1 MKKLAVISL
10 GVWAACVLAGN
21 PAYAATTFGD
31 VSGSV
36 VESSGAPIIGARID
50 FATGE
55 TTETAI
61 SDVSGH
67 FRLTGI
73 PASTYF
79 VKAEAKGFAPLTA
92 RLVRVNAAAVTTV
105 ALEMVRVSTGNIA
118 SLGSVTVNGR
128 QAMSTAAA
136 PSAILDPQRLA
147 AFGIQNLTGDLG
159 QQIALTMTRPAGGAP
174 GLPQTASLRGPDP
187 SETLIDI
194 DGHVMN
200 NANTGDFDLEL
211 LDPSE
216 FSNVQVV
223 YGVGPASLLGANT
236 QGGTIDFHTLEPT
249 SQDHGL
255 FRLSVGNFG
264 TSGYTL
270 QTTGTADQ
278 RVGYAL
284 SFHHYYSA
292 GAVNDYLVTYQP
304 NPNLSATS
312 TTAVGSAIN
321 ATSMLGKLRY
331 SFGRGDGFVEA
342 SYRNTAAYR
351 DLSAPLSFPNDPARV
366 FAGASFTAFPG
377 ASASSISPA
386 WSLDVQTP
394 LGAHDPSGITAATAT
409 VRHMTSVLD
418 QTTNGIPPGSNP
430 YLLSDRDVLNDNAA
444 EFDRNLSN
452 STLSLLFDIR
462 TENLSLPTA
471 APFSPGV
478 QQSSQTQ
485 HSYAARYEWSPTAHL
500 HYSAA
505 AYLSNYSTFGTNTDP
520 RLAVVWTPTANSVI
534 RASFGTGFRSPLLT
548 ELAINPALT
557 AEHTSEYEMGYEHRF
572 GEQQLAP
579 SAEIDAYHTNLRDP
593 IFFVPNPNQSQGQFS
608 FIENLANVVY
618 SGVEIRADKP
628 LSSMA
633 TIHASYGIDIAYPIN
648 DPFAFDPSAP
658 NVVSG
663 QQFQGIPPHKALL
676 SIDGRGSSG
685 FAYGFGA
692 GYESSNNELNR
703 PAYWLL
709 NASVGERIRNTQLAL
724 SAQNLTNQFADKFT
738 LIGRGPSYP
747 TPSGPVQTNAY
758 SLPGLTLAFTITQHV

>member
-1 MKKLAVISL
+1 MKMFALISL
-10 GVWAACVLAGN
+10 GVWAACVLGM
-21 PAYAATTFGD
+21 PAYADGFFGD

-36 VESSGAPIIGARID
+36 VEASGAPIIGARID
-50 FATGE
+50 FASGE
-55 TTETAI
+55 TAETAI
-61 SDVSGH
+61 SDGSGH
-67 FRLTGI
+67 FRLTSI
-73 PASTYF
+73 PASTYS
-79 VKAEAKGFAPLTA
+79 VEAEAKGFAPLTA
-92 RLVRVNAAAVTTV
+92 RLVQVNAAAVTTV
-105 ALEMVRVSTGNIA
+105 TLEMIRVSTGNIA
-118 SLGSVTVNGR
+118 SLGSVTINGR
-128 QAMSTAAA
+128 KAMSTAAA
-136 PSAILDPQRLA
+136 PSVILDPQSLA
-147 AFGIQNLTGDLG
+147 AFGIQNLAGDLA

-187 SETLIDI
+187 SETLIDV

-216 FSNVQVV
+216 FSNIQVV

-255 FRLSVGNFG
+255 LRLSVGSFG

-270 QTTGTADQ
+270 QTTGTTDQ

-292 GAVNDYLVTYQP
+292 GAVNDYLVTYRP
-304 NPNLSATS
+304 NPNLSATEA
-312 TTAVGSAIN
+312 TEIGSAIN
-321 ATSMLGKLRY
+321 ASSMLGKLRY

-342 SYRNTAAYR
+342 SYRSTTAYR
-351 DLSAPLSFPNDPARV
+351 DLSAPLSFPNDPAQV
-366 FAGASFTAFPG
+366 FPGASFTAFPG
-377 ASASSISPA
+377 ASAFSISPA
-386 WSLDVQTP
+386 WSLDMQAP
-394 LGAHDPSGITAATAT
+394 LGARDPSGIAAATVT
-409 VRHMTSVLD
+409 LRHLTSLLD
-418 QTTNGIPPGSNP
+418 QTANGIPPGSNP
-430 YLLSDRDVLNDNAA
+430 YLLSDRDVLSDNAA
-444 EFDRNLSN
+444 EYNRNLTS
-452 STLSLLFDIR
+452 SVFSLLFDLR
-462 TENLSLPTA
+462 TEDLRLPNE

-478 QQSSQTQ
+478 PHSSQTQ
-485 HSYAARYEWSPTAHL
+485 RSYAARYEWSPTAHL

-505 AYLSNYSTFGTNTDP
+505 AYLSDYSTFGRSTDP

-548 ELAINPALT
+548 ELAINQGLT
-557 AEHTSEYEMGYEHRF
+557 AEHTSEYEIGYEHRF
-572 GEQQLAP
+572 GDQQLAP
-579 SAEIDAYHTNLRDP
+579 TAEVDAYHTNLRDP

-608 FIENLANVVY
+608 FIKNLANVVY

-628 LSSMA
+628 LSAKA
-633 TIHASYGIDIAYPIN
+633 TLHASYGIDIAYPIN

-676 SIDGRGSSG
+676 SVDGRGSAG
-685 FAYGFGA
+685 FAYGIGA

-703 PAYWLL
+703 PAYWLF
-709 NASVGERIRNTQLAL
+709 NASVGQQIRNTQLAL

-738 LIGRGPSYP
+738 LMGLGTSYP
-747 TPSGPVQTNAY
+747 TPGGPAPTNAY
-758 SLPGLTLAFTITQHV
+758 SLPGLTLGFTITQHV